1 MLHVREPRRI
11 AGGLQEERVFEN
23 FQFFSGS
30 VESVGIGYFLGSGCG
45 LGGCGGL
52 GGAGKVV
59 HFGVGQPLLELAFA
73 CHVLVALRSSHV
85 ALHSE
90 AGDELMGG

>member
-11 AGGLQEERVFEN
+11 AGGLQEELVFEN

-59 HFGVGQPLLELAFA
+59 HCRGWRVNPVSVEN
-73 CHVLVALRSSHV
+73 
-85 ALHSE
+85 E
-90 AGDELMGG
+90 P